1 MESIRI
7 LTLNMFLRPPGIHTN
22 ISDFKDLR
30 TQILIEEVLNCFDLI
45 CLQEVF
51 STLSS
56 RKALIISEASKRGL
70 PYSHSSPSPNPF
82 NGHFTDG
89 GLLILSRFPILLTDQ
104 ITYDDSTGPD
114 RLSSKGAIYAKLSI
128 CNTPFHV
135 FTTHLQS
142 SYSTLNYAQF
152 MNYRLVRRKQ
162 LKQFK
167 SFIDNK
173 LAHHYEPVIIAGDF
187 NIDGKESLKPPL
199 FEVNS
204 K

>member
-22 ISDFKDLR
+22 ASDYKDLR
-30 TQILIEEVLNCFDLI
+30 TQILIEEVLNSFDLI

-70 PYSHSSPSPNPF
+70 NYSHSSPCPNPF

-89 GLLILSRFPILLTDQ
+89 GLLILSRFPILSTDQ
-104 ITYDDSTGPD
+104 ITYEDSTGPD
-114 RLSSKGAIYAKLSI
+114 RLSSKGAIYARLSI
-128 CNTPFHV
+128 NKSNFHI

-142 SYSTLNYAQF
+142 SYTTFNYPQF
-152 MNYRLVRRKQ
+152 MNYRQVRRKQ

-167 SFIDNK
+167 SFVNSK
-173 LAHHYEPVIIAGDF
+173 VGLQYEPVIIAGDF
-187 NIDGKESLKPPL
+187 NIDGKEELKPPL
-199 FEVNS
+199 FEVS
-204 K
+204 FK